1 MTDELRHPAR
11 TNEPDE
17 PPPAPDRPEADAP
30 DEDLTDERRVPV
42 AESIRYRRRAQ
53 RAETKLT
60 QLEQQLADVQAQ
72 LDGRL
77 EQLAAAEAQRDELR
91 TRLELGQTRAS
102 AEGLLRQAGVADVEM
117 ALALLEK
124 RTDLAE
130 TPDAGQ
136 LEQQIQ
142 RLIQDKPILLAEPPR
157 LPGKTASARQAASGP
172 ARLARA
178 ATRAAASGSRRD
190 VAEYLRLR
198 RQQEAYR

>member
-11 TNEPDE
+11 TSEPDE

-30 DEDLTDERRVPV
+30 DGDEPADRLVPV

-60 QLEQQLADVQAQ
+60 QFEQQLADAQAQ

-91 TRLELGQTRAS
+91 TRLDLAATHAS
-102 AEGLLRQAGVADVEM
+102 AERMLRQAGVADVETAM
-117 ALALLEK
+117 ALLEK
-124 RTDLAE
+124 RTDLAVA
-130 TPDAGQ
+130 PDAGQ
-136 LEQQIQ
+136 LEQEIQ
-142 RLIQDKPILLAEPPR
+142 RLLQDKPILLADPPR
-157 LPGKTASARQAASGP
+157 LPGKTASARLAASGP

-178 ATRAAASGSRRD
+178 ATRAAVSGSRRD

-198 RQQEAYR
+198 RQQETCR